1 MTTEPHDPNEQGTRE
16 RTPAQ
21 VPTGLPA
28 PFAVGDTVPNR
39 EMWVLERKLGGGGF
53 GEVWLAR
60 HEWKDERVAVKFC
73 LDSTI
78 GRKLVMHEKKVIARV
93 MKYGGDHPNV
103 VPLIDC
109 NLSGEIPWL
118 MYEFVDGGTLA
129 ERCGAW
135 AALAAADRFA
145 LALDALRAIASA
157 LAKFHQLDPP
167 IVHRDLKPHNVLMA
181 GEVPRLTDFG
191 IGGAAKAVSV
201 SESTPATTD
210 FSIRLPTVLKGAGSI
225 RYSSPEQML
234 GSTPDPRD
242 DVFSLGVIA
251 YQLLVGNIQVGPTAD
266 AGDELRDLGVPPD
279 VVKLVVRSVANDPK
293 RRPRDAADWEQRL
306 RAAEAAFAVPP
317 PPPAAAG
324 YAKPSA
330 PGAREFARAE
340 DAARAHDFDAALK
353 LYQTAA
359 EAGHAGAAL
368 ALGRMHRSGTGT
380 AANTKL
386 AREWYE
392 RAVGFADGN
401 TTEDRIGTQQSTVA
415 QASFALGELC
425 ESSRDYTAARGWY
438 ERGARAGH
446 APAQYALG
454 VLYRLGR
461 GVPQDYLAA
470 HGWIEKA
477 AVQGH
482 EVAQFTLGLQYDLGQ
497 GVAASTALAREW
509 YLKAAAQGNAEAANT
524 LGEHHEAGR
533 GMQADAKEALRWY
546 TIAAA
551 KGHAGAKR
559 SIERLT
565 RRKR

>member
-1 MTTEPHDPNEQGTRE
+1 MTTDPPDSNEQGTRE
-16 RTPAQ
+16 RTPAH
-21 VPTGLPA
+21 VPIGLPA

-39 EMWVLERKLGGGGF
+39 EMWILERKLGGGGF

-78 GRKLVMHEKKVIARV
+78 GRKLVTHEKKVIARV

-135 AALAAADRFA
+135 AKLAPAERFA

-157 LAKFHQLDPP
+157 LAKFHQLEPP

-181 GEVPRLTDFG
+181 GTVPRLTDFG

-266 AGDELRDLGVPPD
+266 TADELRDLGVPPG
-279 VVKLVVRSVANDPK
+279 VVTLVVRSVANDPK
-293 RRPRDAADWEQRL
+293 RRPRDAADWEHQL
-306 RAAEAAFAVPP
+306 RAAEASAVAVAAPP
-317 PPPAAAG
+317 PPPAA
-324 YAKPSA
+324 
-330 PGAREFARAE
+330 PGADEFARAE
-340 DAARAHDFDAALK
+340 AAARSSPADTAAALK
-353 LYQTAA
+353 LYALAA
-359 EAGHAGAAL
+359 NSGHAGAAL
-368 ALGRMHRSGTGT
+368 ALGRLYAQGRGPGS
-380 AANTKL
+380 NPKL

-392 RAVGFADGN
+392 K
-401 TTEDRIGTQQSTVA
+401 
-415 QASFALGELC
+415 ASALGSSDAAFARGELSD
-425 ESSRDYTAARGWY
+425 SSRDFAGAKEWY
-438 ERGARAGH
+438 ERAATAGH
-446 APAQYALG
+446 AAAQYALG

-461 GVPQDYLAA
+461 GVKQDYVLA
-470 HGWIEKA
+470 HDWIEKA
-477 AVQGH
+477 AAQGH

-509 YLKAAAQGNAEAANT
+509 YLKAAAQGNADAANT

-533 GMQADAKEALRWY
+533 GMPPDVKEALRWY
-546 TIAAA
+546 QIAAA
-551 KGHAGAKR
+551 KGHAGAAK

>member
-1 MTTEPHDPNEQGTRE
+1 MTTEPHEPNNEHGTRE

-21 VPTGLPA
+21 VPVGLPA

-39 EMWVLERKLGGGGF
+39 EMWILERKLGGGGF

-60 HEWKDERVAVKFC
+60 HEWKEDRVAVKFC

-118 MYEFVDGGTLA
+118 MYEYVDGGTLA
-129 ERCGAW
+129 EACIAW
-135 AALAAADRFA
+135 GKIDKHERFVR
-145 LALDALRAIASA
+145 ALDALRAIASA
-157 LAKFHQLDPP
+157 LAKFHQLEPP

-181 GEVPRLTDFG
+181 GTVPRLTDFG

-242 DVFSLGVIA
+242 DVYSLGVIA
-251 YQLLVGNIQVGPTAD
+251 YQLLVGSLQSGPGSD
-266 AGDELRDLGVPPD
+266 AGDELCDLGVSPQ
-279 VVKLVVRSVANDPK
+279 VAKLVANSVANNPE
-293 RRPRDAADWEQRL
+293 RRPRDAADWAKRL
-306 RAAEAAFAVPP
+306 RAAEALSPPVAPPPPP
-317 PPPAAAG
+317 PPPAE
-324 YAKPSA
+324 
-330 PGAREFARAE
+330 PGADEFARAE
-340 DAARAHDFDAALK
+340 TAVRAQTFDTALK
-353 LYQTAA
+353 LYASAA
-359 EAGHAGAAL
+359 ALGHAGAAL
-368 ALGRMHRSGTGT
+368 ALGRLHRAGTGT
-380 AANTKL
+380 AADTKL

-392 RAVGFADGN
+392 KASALGSADAAFAV
-401 TTEDRIGTQQSTVA
+401 
-415 QASFALGELC
+415 GELC
-425 ESSRDYTAARGWY
+425 DSSRDYTGAKEWY
-438 ERGARAGH
+438 ERAAKAGH
-446 APAQYALG
+446 ASAQYALG

-461 GVPQDYLAA
+461 GVKQDYLAA
-470 HGWIEKA
+470 HDWTEKA
-477 AVQGH
+477 AAQNH

-509 YLKAAAQGNAEAANT
+509 YLKAAAQGNADAANT

-533 GMQADAKEALRWY
+533 GVPADAKEALRWY
-546 TIAAA
+546 KIAAA
-551 KGHAGAKR
+551 KGHAGAKK
-559 SIERLT
+559 SIDRIT

>member
-1 MTTEPHDPNEQGTRE
+1 MTTEPHDPNDQGTRE

-21 VPTGLPA
+21 VPIGLPA

-39 EMWVLERKLGGGGF
+39 EMWILERKLGGGGF

-78 GRKLVMHEKKVIARV
+78 GRKLVTHEKKVIARV

-118 MYEFVDGGTLA
+118 MYEYVDGGTLA
-129 ERCGAW
+129 EACVAW
-135 AALAAADRFA
+135 AKVAADERFA
-145 LALDALRAIASA
+145 HALDALRSIASA

-181 GEVPRLTDFG
+181 GSVPRLTDFG

-251 YQLLVGNIQVGPTAD
+251 YQLLVGSLQSGPGTD
-266 AGDELRDLGVPPD
+266 ASDELRELGVPPD
-279 VVKLVVRSVANDPK
+279 VVALVVRSVANDPK
-293 RRPRDAADWEQRL
+293 RRPRDAADWEKRL
-306 RAAEAAFAVPP
+306 RAAEALIPSRVAAQVK
-317 PPPAAAG
+317 PAE
-324 YAKPSA
+324 
-330 PGAREFARAE
+330 PGASEFARAE
-340 DAARAHDFDAALK
+340 AAAHSQNFAAALK
-353 LYQTAA
+353 LYEAAA

-368 ALGRMHRSGTGT
+368 ALGRLHRTGTGT
-380 AANTKL
+380 ATDTKR
-386 AREWYE
+386 AREWFE
-392 RAVGFADGN
+392 RASASGSAD
-401 TTEDRIGTQQSTVA
+401 A
-415 QASFALGELC
+415 AFALGELC
-425 ESSRDYTAARGWY
+425 ESTRDHATAKDWY
-438 ERGARAGH
+438 ERAGRAGH
-446 APAQYALG
+446 AGAQYALG

-461 GVPQDYLAA
+461 GVKQDYVAA
-470 HGWIEKA
+470 HDWIENA
-477 AVQGH
+477 ALQGH

-509 YLKAAAQGNAEAANT
+509 YLKAAEQGNAAAANT
-524 LGEHHEAGR
+524 LGEHYEAGR
-533 GMQADAKEALRWY
+533 GMPADAKEALRWY
-546 TIAAA
+546 KIAAA
-551 KGHAGAKR
+551 KGHAGAAK